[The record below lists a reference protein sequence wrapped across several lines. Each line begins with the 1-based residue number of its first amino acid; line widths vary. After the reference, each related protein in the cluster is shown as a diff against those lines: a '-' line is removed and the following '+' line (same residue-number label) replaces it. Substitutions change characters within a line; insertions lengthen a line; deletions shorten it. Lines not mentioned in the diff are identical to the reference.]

1 MGKDDI
7 KFGVTFEGTVIIL
20 ILVLPERSRQ
30 ASLNGLGG
38 VGVAYFSYGR
48 S

>member
-1 MGKDDI
+1 MLE
-7 KFGVTFEGTVIIL
+7 GVVIIL
-20 ILVLPERSRQ
+20 IVVLPERSRQ

-38 VGVAYFSYGR
+38 VGAADFLYGR